1 MGVSLAV
8 IAILVVIARAGRPPA
23 MIMKSIA
30 AKYDE
35 FSKCGKLECVCSG

>member
-23 MIMKSIA
+23 MIMISIA
-30 AKYDE
+30 AKYE
-35 FSKCGKLECVCSG
+35 CGNLECVCSG